1 MGYLEPTSTQG
12 SRTIPIFQKVL
23 EMARGGFTL
32 DATGLTVGEII
43 PAGTPM
49 VFDEATRKAK
59 KAALTGTAPNET
71 SDAKGLLYTDI
82 KIEANAPVDVVL
94 RGTVYARRVTP
105 AINAAHKKALPLII
119 FSESR

>member
-1 MGYLEPTSTQG
+1 MGYLEPTSISG
-12 SRTIPIFQKVL
+12 SRTIPVFQKVL
-23 EMARGGFTL
+23 ETARGGFTL
-32 DATGLTVGEII
+32 DATGLTVGDTI

-59 KAALTGTAPNET
+59 KAALTGTAPDQV
-71 SDAKGLLYTDI
+71 SDAKGLLYTDL
-82 KIEANAPVDVVL
+82 KIEANTPVDVVL

-105 AINAAHKKALPLII
+105 AINTAHKKALPLII